1 MAVKQPYNLSVFYRC
16 HTPLAQAILGV
27 LAADGWDP
35 ATVPAPPLVPAPP
48 PPEAK
53 MVLAAPGAID
63 ASGILPEVVDP
74 DTWSQNPNHTYRPHS
89 ARCHIDSL
97 TTDDVITSFVTIFT
111 DPDEDDLLVIDRV
124 RKLLDQLPVI
134 EADFIDLYFFRHVRQ
149 TDIATIFGVS
159 QPTVC
164 YRLQRAIQRIKYL
177 LEVPKLD
184 PNSLRTD
191 LKRFFTDPMDI
202 EILVL
207 MYETTCQSE
216 TAKRLGVTQG
226 FVRHRFIRSTRRMSN
241 HPTMGFYGNVFNSVS
256 ENLNLLREVQRSFP
270 TIRSGFVL
278 DS

>member
-1 MAVKQPYNLSVFYRC
+1 MAVTHPYDLSVFYRC
-16 HTPLAQAILGV
+16 HTPWALAIRAV
-27 LAADGWDP
+27 LAEDGWTP
-35 ATVPAPPLVPAPP
+35 APAPPSPAPP
-48 PPEAK
+48 APAE
-53 MVLAAPGAID
+53 MVLAAPG
-63 ASGILPEVVDP
+63 ILPEVADP
-74 DTWSQNPNHTYRPHS
+74 DTWSHTDNHTYRPQS
-89 ARCHIDSL
+89 SRCHIDSL
-97 TTDDVITSFVTIFT
+97 TTEDVITSFVTIFT
-111 DPDEDDLLVIDRV
+111 DPDEEDLLVIDRV
-124 RKLLDQLPVI
+124 RKLLDHLPVI

-184 PNSLRTD
+184 PNDLRTD

>member
-1 MAVKQPYNLSVFYRC
+1 MAVTHPYNLSVFYRC
-16 HTPLAQAILGV
+16 KTPLALAILAV
-27 LAADGWDP
+27 LAADGWVPD
-35 ATVPAPPLVPAPP
+35 TVPPPLPP
-48 PPEAK
+48 PVPLPPALEVHEAQ
-53 MVLAAPGAID
+53 
-63 ASGILPEVVDP
+63 GILPEVDP
-74 DTWSQNPNHTYRPHS
+74 DTWSSDSNHTYRPHS

-111 DPDEDDLLVIDRV
+111 DPDEEDLLVIDRV
-124 RKLLDQLPVI
+124 RKLLDHLPVI

-184 PNSLRTD
+184 PNILRKD

-241 HPTMGFYGNVFNSVS
+241 HPTMGFYGNVFNSVA

>member
-1 MAVKQPYNLSVFYRC
+1 MAVIQHDYSVFFRC
-16 HTPLAQAILGV
+16 NTPWARAMVEV
-27 LAADGWDP
+27 LKEEGYTPPPRA
-35 ATVPAPPLVPAPP
+35 VPPRRSTPAPP
-48 PPEAK
+48 PEPVKVAPEPPQE
-53 MVLAAPGAID
+53 MGSEPH
-63 ASGILPEVVDP
+63 EF
-74 DTWSQNPNHTYRPHS
+74 DTWSQVETHPYRPHTT
-89 ARCHIDSL
+89 RCHLDSL
-97 TTDDVITSFVTIFT
+97 TSDDVLTSFVTIFT
-111 DPDEDDLLVIDRV
+111 DPDEGDLLIIDRV

-177 LEVPKLD
+177 LEVPKID
-184 PNSLRTD
+184 PNELRND
-191 LKRFFTDPMDI
+191 LKRFFTDPVDI

-226 FVRHRFIRSTRRMSN
+226 FVRHRFIRSTRRMNN
-241 HPTMGFYGNVFNSVS
+241 HPTMSFYGNIFNAVS

>member
-1 MAVKQPYNLSVFYRC
+1 MVVKLFPGCFHHYFSQC
-16 HTPLAQAILGV
+16 HNPLASAVHAV
-27 LAADGWDP
+27 LVADGLEPGVSPP
-35 ATVPAPPLVPAPP
+35 ATPPTPVQ
-48 PPEAK
+48 
-53 MVLAAPGAID
+53 AAP
-63 ASGILPEVVDP
+63 LETDP
-74 DTWSQNPNHTYRPHS
+74 DTVWGHGSPQPYRTH
-89 ARCHIDSL
+89 ATHCQIDNL
-97 TTDDVITSFVTIFT
+97 TADDVITSFGSIFT
-111 DPDEDDLLVIDRV
+111 DPDEEDLQVIDRV
-124 RKLLDQLPVI
+124 RKILDRLPVI

-177 LEVPKLD
+177 LEVPKLE
-184 PNSLRTD
+184 SETLRAD
-191 LKRFFTDPMDI
+191 LKGFFTDSMDV

-226 FVRHRFIRSTRRMSN
+226 FVRHRFIRSTRRMSK
-241 HPTMGFYGNVFNSVS
+241 HATMQFYGEVFSSVA

>member
-1 MAVKQPYNLSVFYRC
+1 MKHTDSYNVLYRC
-16 HTPLAQAILGV
+16 RTPHARAFSAVLLAE
-27 LAADGWDP
+27 GWKPD
-35 ATVPAPPLVPAPP
+35 VPAPTEPPSPLRESVTEAIEVP
-48 PPEAK
+48 ET
-53 MVLAAPGAID
+53 D
-63 ASGILPEVVDP
+63 A
-74 DTWSQNPNHTYRPHS
+74 DTWTSTTVPTYHPHTSR
-89 ARCHIDSL
+89 RHIDSL
-97 TTDDVITSFVTIFT
+97 SNDDVITSFVTIFT
-111 DPDEDDLLVIDRV
+111 DPDEEDLLVIDRV

-177 LEVPKLD
+177 LEVPTLD
-184 PNSLRTD
+184 PQELRSD
-191 LKRFFTDPMDI
+191 LKRFFTDSMDI

-241 HPTMGFYGNVFNSVS
+241 HPTMGFYGKVFSSVAD
-256 ENLNLLREVQRSFP
+256 NLNLLREVQRSFP
-270 TIRSGFVL
+270 TIRSGFIL